1 MPFFILVVALLV
13 LGYFIPVAFS
23 FRFAY
28 SESGVELRLHMTA
41 LRGMIRKEHV
51 FLGPRTMVGKVHAK
65 KAQASPLSS
74 EEAAEKE
81 RIGPAGLW
89 DRLVEARERLEK
101 YGIGGTFL
109 SYFIP
114 RKHLPWVHVAEHLER
129 KGRFTRLFWTTRIG
143 LEEAAA
149 TAWAA
154 GFLWALKGCALTLLD
169 QRYGLPRSVARIR
182 VEPSFVGPQL
192 DTTLECIFKLRVG
205 HIISASVRGFLL
217 DKLQRSVPTA

>member
-1 MPFFILVVALLV
+1 MPFFLLVVLLLV
-13 LGYFIPVAFS
+13 FGYFVPVAFG

-28 SESGVELRLHMTA
+28 SKNGVELRLYMTA
-41 LRGMIRKEHV
+41 LMGIVRKEHV
-51 FLGPRTMVGKVHAK
+51 FLGPRTMLGRVHTHR
-65 KAQASPLSS
+65 AQTSPVKHEQESL
-74 EEAAEKE
+74 EQ

-89 DRLVEARERLEK
+89 DRLVEVRDRLVQ
-101 YGIGGTFL
+101 YGIGGMFL

-114 RKHLPWVHVAEHLER
+114 RKHLPWMHVAERLER
-129 KGRFTRLFWTTRIG
+129 KGRFTRLQWTTRIG

-154 GFLWALKGCALTLLD
+154 GFLWACKGMVLAMLD
-169 QRYGLPRSVARIR
+169 QRYGLPRAVARIR
-182 VEPSFVGPQL
+182 VEPTFAGMQL
-192 DTTLECIFKLRVG
+192 DTTLECIFKLRAG